1 MNRGAKLFFNCFTF
15 VFLALTVGAIYVVYS
30 VATDA
35 MKPPLLAPDAT
46 EVVPTVA
53 MLDTP
58 TPKPSWTPSITPI
71 PTDTF
76 TPTQTLTF
84 TPSATNTATA
94 TPSITYTPS
103 SSATFT
109 PSPTNTL
116 PPPTFTPTKTLT
128 PTPSDTPTF
137 TPSPTGPSPTPTETL
152 TAYPFIVQPGSL
164 ILRQNFSNT
173 AGCNWEGIA
182 GQVTTD
188 RGVAVAGVQVRVTG
202 TGMADLSTL
211 SGTNTFYGPSGWEV
225 KVADAVN
232 NAHYQVSLWAKGVQV
247 SPVVDIVFP
256 NSCQQNLATVNFIQ
270 TRSF

>member
-1 MNRGAKLFFNCFTF
+1 MKRRRSLLFNCLTF

-30 VATDA
+30 IATDA
-35 MKPPLLAPDAT
+35 LKPPLLAPKAT
-46 EVVPTVA
+46 EVIPTVA
-53 MLDTP
+53 LLEAP
-58 TPKPSWTPSITPI
+58 TLGPSWTPSITPI
-71 PTDTF
+71 PTETF

-94 TPSITYTPS
+94 TASITTTPPP
-103 SSATFT
+103 SATFT

-152 TAYPFIVQPGSL
+152 SAHPFIVQPGSL
-164 ILRQNFSNT
+164 ILRQNFSNP

-188 RGVAVAGVQVRVTG
+188 RGVAVVGVQVRVTG
-202 TGMADLSTL
+202 TGISELSTL
-211 SGTNTFYGPSGWEV
+211 SGTNTFYGPSGWEI

-232 NAHYQVSLWAKGVQV
+232 NGHYQVSLWASGVQV
-247 SPVVDIVFP
+247 SPVVDIIFP

-270 TRSF
+270 TRPF